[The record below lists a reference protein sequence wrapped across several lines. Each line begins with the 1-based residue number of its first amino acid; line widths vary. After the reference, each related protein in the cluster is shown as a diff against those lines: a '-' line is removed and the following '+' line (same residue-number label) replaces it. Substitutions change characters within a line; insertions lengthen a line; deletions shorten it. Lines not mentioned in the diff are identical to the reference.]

1 MNPTTPKNPA
11 TRHTTTSLR
20 TATRVFYL
28 LNFTRWFPVG
38 FVVGIFV
45 LIQTGRGLT
54 IAEAMTAAAT
64 SGLVCF
70 ALELRIGLSDFD
82 NYE

>member
-11 TRHTTTSLR
+11 TRRTTTSLR

-45 LIQTGRGLT
+45 LIRPV
-54 IAEAMTAAAT
+54 AA
-64 SGLVCF
+64 
-70 ALELRIGLSDFD
+70 
-82 NYE
+82 